1 MTKMPK
7 QKSFGPGETQNAR
20 PITLA
25 VNAIGGQGGGVLAE
39 WIVHLAGEN
48 GYIAQYTS
56 VPGVA
61 QRTGATVYYLEL
73 FPESALL
80 ANGGKYPVM
89 GLMPSS
95 GDVDVVIAS
104 ELMEAGR
111 AMMRNFVTPDRTT
124 LITSTHRIYGI
135 DEKSAMGDGTADPAS
150 VRAAAQK
157 QAKQYIDFDMDAL
170 AADTGSV
177 ISSVLFGA
185 LAGSGVLPFE
195 REGFEETIRHGKRAV
210 ATNLAGFNAGFE
222 GAQKALSGDQDGPVV
237 VEDPDETIL
246 KAKATTSSGEELLAR
261 IIAEFPKQAHVTL
274 YEGVKRCADYL
285 DVAYAHEYLNRMA
298 EIAALDSHE
307 AKHLTKDAARYV
319 ALWMSY
325 EDTIRV
331 ADLKTR
337 AKRFDR
343 VREEVRA
350 GKDQLVYMTE
360 FMHPRYVEICEA
372 LPWWIGGPLYKQKW
386 LEKLTSPLF
395 SKGRFIKTAKL
406 RGFLTLNA
414 VAAMRPLK
422 RGTLRH
428 RNEMTAMKAWLDKV
442 KSVAGRDYDLACEIA
457 RCQRLIKGY
466 SDTHQRG
473 MANFRTI
480 MTVVDTRADVSA
492 DDVMNLSAA
501 ALADEFGKTLA
512 AALKQMDGEARL

>member
-1 MTKMPK
+1 MTEMPK
-7 QKSFGPGETQNAR
+7 QKSFGPGETQAAR
-20 PITLA
+20 PLTLA

-73 FPESALL
+73 FPETALL
-80 ANGGKYPVM
+80 ANGGKYPIM

-135 DEKSAMGDGTADPAS
+135 DEKSAMGDGTADPDS
-150 VRAAAQK
+150 VREAAK
-157 QAKQYIDFDMDAL
+157 LQAKQFIDFDMDAL

-185 LAGSGVLPFE
+185 LAGSGVLPFP
-195 REGFEETIRHGKRAV
+195 RDAFEETIRHGKRAV
-210 ATNLAGFNAGFE
+210 ATNLAGFGAGYD
-222 GAQKALSGDQDGPVV
+222 GAQAALAGDQEGPVV

-246 KAKATTSSGEELLAR
+246 KAKATTPTGEALLAR
-261 IIAEFPKQAHVTL
+261 IIAEFPKPAHVTL

-285 DVAYAHEYLNRMA
+285 DGAYAHEYLNRMA
-298 EIAALDSHE
+298 EISSLDTHD
-307 AKHLTKDAARYV
+307 ARHLTKEAARYV

-350 GKDQLVYMTE
+350 ADGQLVYMTE
-360 FMHPRYVEICEA
+360 FMHPRFVEICEA
-372 LPWWIGGPLYKQKW
+372 LPWWIGGPLYSQKW
-386 LEKLTSPLF
+386 LETLTSPLF

-428 RNEMTAMKAWLDKV
+428 KNEMKAMNTWLDKI
-442 KSVAGRDYDLACEIA
+442 KSAAAKDYELSVEIT

-473 MANFRTI
+473 MKNFRAI
-480 MTVVDTRADVSA
+480 MDVVETKGDITADQ
-492 DDVMNLSAA
+492 VMNLSAA
-501 ALADEFGKTLA
+501 ALADEFGKTLE
-512 AALKQMDGEARL
+512 AALEQVTA

>member
-1 MTKMPK
+1 MTEMPK
-7 QKSFGPGETQNAR
+7 QDDLSPAKAQEAR
-20 PITLA
+20 PITIA

-73 FPESALL
+73 FPETALL
-80 ANGGKYPVM
+80 ANDGKYPVM
-89 GLMPSS
+89 GLMPAS

-111 AMMRNFVTPDRTT
+111 AMMRNFVTPERTT
-124 LITSTHRIYGI
+124 LITSSHRIYGI
-135 DEKSAMGDGTADPAS
+135 LEKSDMGDGIGDAAC
-150 VRAAAQK
+150 VREAAKQ
-157 QAKQYIDFDMDAL
+157 QAKQFIDFDMDAL

-185 LAGSGVLPFE
+185 LAGSGVLPIA
-195 REGFEETIRHGKRAV
+195 REAFEETIRHGKRAV
-210 ATNLAGFNAGFE
+210 ATNLAGFSAGFE
-222 GAQKALSGDQDGPVV
+222 GAQKALSGEREGPVV

-246 KAKATTSSGEELLAR
+246 RAKATTPTGKALIER
-261 IIAEFPKQAHVTL
+261 ILAEFPKPAHVTL

-285 DVAYAHEYLNRMA
+285 DVRYAHEYLDTMA
-298 EIAALDSHE
+298 ELAALDSHD
-307 AKHLTKDAARYV
+307 AKHFTAECARYLAV
-319 ALWMSY
+319 WMTY

-337 AKRFDR
+337 SKRFAR

-350 GKDQLVYMTE
+350 GDGQLLYMTE
-360 FMHPRYVEICEA
+360 FMHPRYVEVCEA
-372 LPWWIGGPLYKQKW
+372 LPWWIGGPLYKMTW
-386 LEKLTSPLF
+386 LEKLTNPLF

-406 RGFLTLNA
+406 RGFLLLNA
-414 VAAMRPLK
+414 VAAMRPIK
-422 RGTLRH
+422 RVTLRH
-428 RNEMTAMKAWLDKV
+428 KNEMAAIEAWLKTA
-442 KSVAGRDYDLACEIA
+442 KAHVASNYELAVEII
-457 RCQRLIKGY
+457 RTQRLIKGY

-473 MANFRTI
+473 MKNFRT
-480 MTVVDTRADVSA
+480 
-492 DDVMNLSAA
+492 VMNLVNERPDMTGDQVMALSAA
-501 ALADEFGKTLA
+501 ALADEQGKALA
-512 AALKQMDGEARL
+512 AAIEQLDERGAG

>member
-1 MTKMPK
+1 MTEMPK
-7 QKSFGPGETQNAR
+7 QDDLTPGKSEAVR
-20 PITLA
+20 PITIA

-39 WIVHLAGEN
+39 WMVHLAGEN
-48 GYIAQYTS
+48 GFRAQYTS

-61 QRTGATVYYLEL
+61 QRTGATIYYLEL
-73 FPESALL
+73 FPEAAILP
-80 ANGGKYPVM
+80 AGGKTPIM
-89 GLMPSS
+89 ALMPAS

-124 LITSTHRIYGI
+124 LITSSHRVYGI
-135 DEKSAMGDGTADPAS
+135 LEKSDMGDGIGDAAS
-150 VRAAAQK
+150 VREAAK
-157 QAKQYIDFDMDAL
+157 LQAKQFIDFDMDAL

-185 LAGSGVLPFE
+185 LAGSGVLPIA
-195 REGFEETIRHGKRAV
+195 REAFEETIRHGKRAV
-210 ATNLAGFNAGFE
+210 ETNLAGFNAGYE
-222 GAQKALSGDQDGPVV
+222 GARKALSGAHDGPVV

-246 KAKATTSSGEELLAR
+246 RAKATTQTGKALIER
-261 IIAEFPKQAHVTL
+261 ILTAFPKQAHVTL

-285 DVAYAHEYLNRMA
+285 DARYANQYLDTMA
-298 EIAALDSHE
+298 ELASI
-307 AKHLTKDAARYV
+307 DAHDANHFTVESARYLAV
-319 ALWMSY
+319 WMTY

-337 AKRFDR
+337 ATRFAR

-350 GKDQLVYMTE
+350 GEGQLLYMTE
-360 FMHPRYVEICEA
+360 FMHPRYVEVCEA
-372 LPWWIGGPLYKQKW
+372 LPWWIGGPLYKMKW
-386 LEKLTSPLF
+386 LEKLASPLF
-395 SKGRFIKTAKL
+395 SKGRFIKTANM
-406 RGFLTLNA
+406 RGFLMLNA

-428 RNEMTAMKAWLDKV
+428 KTEMANIQDWLEAAKNCIE
-442 KSVAGRDYDLACEIA
+442 ADYGLAVEII
-457 RCQRLIKGY
+457 RTQRLIKGY

-480 MTVVDTRADVSA
+480 MNVIAKRPGITGDQ
-492 DDVMNLSAA
+492 VMALSAA
-501 ALADEFGKTLA
+501 ALADEHGHTLSA
-512 AALKQMDGEARL
+512 AIEQLDAREAA